1 MQTIEQLQLKIARI
15 DERLECWY
23 QKPQTEKRIAKI
35 ERQIARRERLYGQI
49 EAIEEREAA
58 AIERAEPLIDEVT
71 GVELPKDSFTF
82 RVEETDWGVSVFVD
96 IYDSPFDD
104 TFRGGEPLVLRAG
117 ATGKRT
123 ANGTQSR
130 HSTVALAN
138 GEYWTGES
146 YSQTVMT
153 GSSMW
158 SDWPEFSHL
167 ALTLAKDDKQWIGGG
182 GFNYV
187 LETADFTTAE
197 LFG

>member
-1 MQTIEQLQLKIARI
+1 MKTIEQLTEDIARI
-15 DERLECWY
+15 DARLERWAN
-23 QKPQTEKRIAKI
+23 KPMTERRLAKI
-35 ERQIARRERLYGQI
+35 ARQESRRERLYGQI

-82 RVEETDWGVSVFVD
+82 RVEETDFGCLVSVD

-104 TFRGGEPLVLRAG
+104 TFTGGEPLVLRAS

-123 ANGTQSR
+123 ANGTQS
-130 HSTVALAN
+130 HHTTVTLAN
-138 GEYWTGES
+138 GEYWDGGLR
-146 YSQTVMT
+146 QTVT
-153 GSSMW
+153 AGSSSW

-167 ALTLAKDDKQWIGGG
+167 ALTLAKDDKEWIGGG

-187 LETADFTTAE
+187 LETADLTTAE
-197 LFG
+197 IFG

>member
-1 MQTIEQLQLKIARI
+1 M
-15 DERLECWY
+15 
-23 QKPQTEKRIAKI
+23 
-35 ERQIARRERLYGQI
+35 
-49 EAIEEREAA
+49 
-58 AIERAEPLIDEVT
+58 
-71 GVELPKDSFTF
+71 
-82 RVEETDWGVSVFVD
+82 D

-104 TFRGGEPLVLRAG
+104 TFTGGEPLVLRTG

-123 ANGTQSR
+123 AYGTQSR
-130 HSTVALAN
+130 YSTVSLAN

-153 GSSMW
+153 GRSMW

-187 LETADFTTAE
+187 LETADLTTAE
-197 LFG
+197 IFA

>member
-1 MQTIEQLQLKIARI
+1 MKTIEQLTEDIARI
-15 DERLECWY
+15 DARLERWAN
-23 QKPQTEKRIAKI
+23 KPMTERRLAKI
-35 ERQIARRERLYGQI
+35 ARQESRRERLYGQI

-58 AIERAEPLIDEVT
+58 AIERAQPLIDEVT

-104 TFRGGEPLVLRAG
+104 TFIGGEPLVLRAS

-130 HSTVALAN
+130 HSTVSLAN
-138 GEYWTGES
+138 GQYWTGES
-146 YSQTVMT
+146 YSQTVMA
-153 GSSMW
+153 GQSSW
-158 SDWPEFSHL
+158 SNWPEYSHL

-182 GFNYV
+182 GFNFV
-187 LETADFTTAE
+187 LETADYTTAE